1 MNVVFL
7 SPHFPPN
14 FWPFCVRLREAGH
27 TVLGLADAE
36 YDQLRPELKEA
47 LTEYYKVGDM
57 HNYDELVRALGYFT
71 HRYGKL
77 DRVESM
83 NEYWLETEARLREDF
98 NIFGLRPDDM
108 SHVKRKSVM
117 KQYFQLA
124 GLPVAR
130 GKVCRTAAQVQDFVD
145 EVGYPVVAKPDIGVG
160 AAKTYKINNDAELM
174 DYIATKPPVEYIV
187 EEFVPGKII
196 TYDGLTDMRGNVVFD
211 SSMEYSRGVM
221 DAVNQDTDIYYYMVR
236 EISQDL
242 REAGRKVVKA
252 FNVLERFFH
261 FEFFRLEDGSLVAL
275 EVNMRPPG
283 GLTIDMFNYANE
295 IDIFKE
301 WASLLTQGTV
311 VEQARHLYFCTY
323 VGRKDH
329 ISYKRSHQEVM
340 LEFGPLIAH
349 HEPISGI
356 FAGAIG
362 NYGYIL
368 RHPELDPMLRAA
380 QAIQERA

>member
-1 MNVVFL
+1 MNVVML

-14 FWPFCVRLREAGH
+14 FWPFSARLREAGH
-27 TVLGLADAE
+27 TVLGIADAE
-36 YDQLRPELKEA
+36 YDHLRPELRA
-47 LTEYYKVGDM
+47 SLTEYYRVSDM

-71 HRYGKL
+71 HKYGKL
-77 DRVESM
+77 DRLDSM
-83 NEYWLETEARLREDF
+83 SEYWLETEAQLREDF
-98 NIFGLRPDDM
+98 NIFGLRPEDM

-124 GLPVAR
+124 GLRVAR
-130 GKVCRTAAQVQDFVD
+130 GKVCRTAAELQDFVD

-160 AAKTYKINNDAELM
+160 AAKTYKITNDYELK
-174 DYIATKPPVEYIV
+174 DYIASKPPVEYIV
-187 EEFVPGKII
+187 EEFIPGRII
-196 TYDGLTDMRGNVVFD
+196 TYDGLTDIKGNIVFD
-211 SSMEYSRGVM
+211 SSLEYSKGVM
-221 DAVNQDTDIYYYMVR
+221 ETVIEDSDIYYYMVR
-236 EISQDL
+236 EIAQDL
-242 REAGRKVVKA
+242 REAGQAIVKA

-283 GLTIDMFNYANE
+283 GLSIDMFNYAND

-301 WASLLTQGTV
+301 WVNVLTHGSV
-311 VEQARHLYFCTY
+311 GEKAKHPYFCTY

-329 ISYKRSHQEVM
+329 IHYKRSHEQVLQE
-340 LEFGPLIAH
+340 FASLIAH
-349 HEPISGI
+349 HERINSI
-356 FAGAIG
+356 FSAAIG

-368 RHPELDPMLRAA
+368 RHPDLKTMLVAA

>member
-36 YDQLRPELKEA
+36 YDQLRPELKHA
-47 LTEYYKVGDM
+47 LTEYYKVSDM

-71 HRYGKL
+71 HKYGKL
-77 DRVESM
+77 DRLDSM
-83 NEYWLETEARLREDF
+83 SEYWLETEAMLREDF
-98 NIFGLRPDDM
+98 NIFGLRPEDM

-124 GLPVAR
+124 GLRVAR
-130 GKVCRTAAQVQDFVD
+130 GKVCRTAVEAQDFVE

-174 DYIATKPPVEYIV
+174 DYIATKPPVDYII
-187 EEFVPGKII
+187 EEFIPGMIV
-196 TYDGLTDMRGNVVFD
+196 TYDGLTDIHGNVVFD
-211 SSMEYSRGVM
+211 SSLEYSKGVM
-221 DAVNQDTDIYYYMVR
+221 DVVNEDTDIYYYMVR
-236 EISQDL
+236 EIPEDL

-252 FNVLERFFH
+252 FNVRERFFH
-261 FEFFRLEDGSLVAL
+261 FEFFRLDDGSLVAL

-283 GLTIDMFNYANE
+283 GLSIDMFNYAND
-295 IDIFKE
+295 IDIFRE
-301 WASLLTQGTV
+301 WVNVLTYGNVSQ
-311 VEQARHLYFCTY
+311 QAKHPYFCTY

-329 ISYKRSHQEVM
+329 IHYKRSHEQVM
-340 LEFGPLIAH
+340 AELGSLVAH
-349 HEPISGI
+349 HERISGI

-368 RHPELDPMLRAA
+368 RHPDLPTLLKAA

>member
-14 FWPFCVRLREAGH
+14 FWPFCLRLREAGH

-36 YDQLRPELKEA
+36 YDQLRPELKNA
-47 LTEYYKVGDM
+47 LSEYYRVGDL
-57 HNYDELVRALGYFT
+57 HNYDELVRALGYYT

-77 DRVESM
+77 GRLESM
-83 NEYWLETEARLREDF
+83 NEYWLETEAMLREDF
-98 NIFGLRPDDM
+98 NIFGLRPEDM

-124 GLPVAR
+124 GLRVAR
-130 GKVCRTAAQVQDFVD
+130 GKVCRTAVEVQDFVD
-145 EVGYPVVAKPDIGVG
+145 EVGYPVVAKPDTGVG
-160 AAKTYKINNDAELM
+160 AAKTYKINNDTELM
-174 DYIATKPPVEYIV
+174 DYIATMPPVEYIV
-187 EEFVPGKII
+187 EEFVPGRII
-196 TYDGLTDMRGNVVFD
+196 TYDGLTDIRGKVVFD
-211 SSMEYSRGVM
+211 SSMEYSKGVM
-221 DAVNQDTDIYYYMVR
+221 DVVNEDTDIYYYTVR
-236 EISQDL
+236 EIPEDL

-283 GLTIDMFNYANE
+283 GLSVDMFNYAND

-301 WASLLTQGTV
+301 WVNVLTHGAIG
-311 VEQARHLYFCTY
+311 EIAKRPYFCTY

-329 ISYKRSHQEVM
+329 IRYKRSHEEVVSQ
-340 LEFGPLIAH
+340 FGPLIAK

-368 RHPELDPMLRAA
+368 RHPDLDTMLEAA

>member
-36 YDQLRPELKEA
+36 FDQLRPELKNA

-71 HRYGKL
+71 HKYGKV
-77 DRVESM
+77 DRLESM
-83 NEYWLETEARLREDF
+83 SEYWLETEAMLREDF
-98 NIFGLRPDDM
+98 NVFGLRPEDM

-124 GLPVAR
+124 GLRVAR
-130 GKVCRTAAQVQDFVD
+130 GKVCRTAVEAQDFVE

-160 AAKTYKINNDAELM
+160 AAKTYKINNDADLM
-174 DYIATKPPVEYIV
+174 DYIATKPPVEYIM
-187 EEFVPGKII
+187 EEFIPGMIV
-196 TYDGLTDMRGNVVFD
+196 TYDGLTDIQGNVVFD
-211 SSMEYSRGVM
+211 SSLEYSKGVM
-221 DAVNQDTDIYYYMVR
+221 DVVNEDTDIYYYMVR
-236 EISQDL
+236 EIPEDL
-242 REAGRKVVKA
+242 REAGRKVAKA

-283 GLTIDMFNYANE
+283 GLSIDMFNYAND

-301 WASLLTQGTV
+301 WVNVLTHGTV
-311 VEQARHLYFCTY
+311 GEKAKHPYFCTY

-329 ISYKRSHQEVM
+329 IHYKRSHEQVIAE
-340 LEFGPLIAH
+340 LGPLVAH
-349 HEPISGI
+349 HERINGI
-356 FAGAIG
+356 FAAAIG

-368 RHPELDPMLRAA
+368 RHPELNTMLRAA

>member
-1 MNVVFL
+1 MNVVML

-14 FWPFCVRLREAGH
+14 FWPFSARLREAGH

-36 YDQLRPELKEA
+36 YDELQPELRAA
-47 LTEYYKVGDM
+47 LSEYYKVSDL

-71 HRYGKL
+71 HKYGKL
-77 DRVESM
+77 DRLDSM
-83 NEYWLETEARLREDF
+83 SEYWLETEAQLREDF
-98 NIFGLRPDDM
+98 NIFGLRPEDM
-108 SHVKRKSVM
+108 SHIKRKSVM

-124 GLPVAR
+124 GLRVAR
-130 GKVCRTAAQVQDFVD
+130 GKVCRTAAELQDFVD

-160 AAKTYKINNDAELM
+160 AAKTFKITGDHELK
-174 DYIATKPPVEYIV
+174 DYIASKPPVEYIV
-187 EEFVPGKII
+187 EEFIPGRII
-196 TYDGLTDMRGNVVFD
+196 TYDGLTDIKGNIVFD
-211 SSMEYSRGVM
+211 SSLEYSKGVM
-221 DAVNQDTDIYYYMVR
+221 ETVIEDSDIYYYMVR
-236 EISQDL
+236 EIPQDL
-242 REAGRKVVKA
+242 REAGQAIVKA

-283 GLTIDMFNYANE
+283 GLSIDMFNYAND

-301 WASLLTQGTV
+301 WVNVLTYGSV
-311 VEQARHLYFCTY
+311 GEKAKHPYFCTY

-329 ISYKRSHQEVM
+329 IHYRRSHQQV
-340 LEFGPLIAH
+340 LQEFAPLIAH
-349 HEPISGI
+349 HERINSI
-356 FAGAIG
+356 FSAAIG

-368 RHPELDPMLRAA
+368 RHPDLKTMLAAA

>member
-36 YDQLRPELKEA
+36 YDQLRPELRNA
-47 LTEYYKVGDM
+47 LTEYYKVTDM

-77 DRVESM
+77 DRLESM
-83 NEYWLETEARLREDF
+83 NEYWLETEAMLREDF
-98 NIFGLRPDDM
+98 NIFGLRPEDM

-117 KQYFQLA
+117 KQYFQRA
-124 GLPVAR
+124 GLQVAR
-130 GKVCRTAAQVQDFVD
+130 GKVCRTSVEVQDFVD
-145 EVGYPVVAKPDIGVG
+145 EVGYPVVAKPDVGVG
-160 AAKTYKINNDAELM
+160 AAKTYKISNDAELM
-174 DYIATKPPVEYIV
+174 DYIATKPPVDYIV
-187 EEFVPGKII
+187 EEFIPGRIV
-196 TYDGLTDMRGNVVFD
+196 TYDGLTDIQGNVVFD
-211 SSMEYSRGVM
+211 SSLEYSKGVM
-221 DAVNQDTDIYYYMVR
+221 DVVNEDTDIYYYMVR
-236 EISQDL
+236 EIPEDL
-242 REAGRKVVKA
+242 REAGRKVVKT
-252 FNVLERFFH
+252 FGVLERFFH
-261 FEFFRLEDGSLVAL
+261 FEFFRLEDGALIAL

-283 GLTIDMFNYANE
+283 GLSIDMFNYAND

-301 WASLLTQGTV
+301 WVNVLTYGTV
-311 VEQARHLYFCTY
+311 GEKAKHPYFCTY

-329 ISYKRSHQEVM
+329 IHYKRSHDQVM
-340 LEFGPLIAH
+340 AELGPLIAH
-349 HEPISGI
+349 HERINGI
-356 FAGAIG
+356 FAAAIG

-368 RHPELDPMLRAA
+368 RHPDLDTLLKVA